1 MHLGSL
7 YILESQIPHAL
18 WVTSW
23 APQTLS
29 LEPLQPIDPFPYSP
43 QIRFPLC
50 ALILVVQDDMW
61 DARFNQLMVMKL
73 DENQD
78 GVVDKEEFMSG
89 FAAAL
94 QGTKEEVENRV
105 REYHECALFVRSG
118 RHQQVEMAL
127 EVEYQR
133 CGLTPDEHKA
143 AEADKAAVKAAA
155 KAAAQAEAE
164 AFARKEEAKMEQAK
178 MATEKVQM
186 EEALVERKRRF
197 KRLLEIFDQLDVDAK
212 GVIGKATLMEV
223 GKARRSLGLDSGK
236 WAAPLAHLMRQSE
249 GLSPPRRGRGQAV
262 TPGNQRRAAHFS
274 LLYFSLL

>member
-1 MHLGSL
+1 
-7 YILESQIPHAL
+7 
-18 WVTSW
+18 
-23 APQTLS
+23 
-29 LEPLQPIDPFPYSP
+29 
-43 QIRFPLC
+43 
-50 ALILVVQDDMW
+50 MW

-73 DENQD
+73 DKNQD

-133 CGLTPDEHKA
+133 CGLTPAEHKT

-164 AFARKEEAKMEQAK
+164 AFAREEGAKMEEAK

-186 EEALVERKRRF
+186 EEALVERERRF
-197 KRLLEIFDQLDVDAK
+197 KRLLEIFDELDVDAK
-212 GVIGKATLMEV
+212 GVIGKVCLSRVARFEDVEV
-223 GKARRSLGLDSGK
+223 PTCDPEGGTYRYNRSAQDMWIKARATIKQDMRDNRV
-236 WAAPLAHLMRQSE
+236 LAHGHSKDEALDIADVLMSVP
-249 GLSPPRRGRGQAV
+249 SKHPD
-262 TPGNQRRAAHFS
+262 
-274 LLYFSLL
+274 LLN